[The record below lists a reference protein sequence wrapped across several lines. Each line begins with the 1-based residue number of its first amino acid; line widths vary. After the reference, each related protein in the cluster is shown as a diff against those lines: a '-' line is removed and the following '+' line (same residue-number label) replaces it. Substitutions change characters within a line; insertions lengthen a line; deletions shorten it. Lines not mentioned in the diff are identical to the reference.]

1 VDAAP
6 RQATAKESIDLGAA
20 GRNPAWKRTQNLTQN
35 LTQNPTQNPI
45 LNPILKPTLKWRIGG
60 EGVRSP

>member
-6 RQATAKESIDLGAA
+6 RQAIAKESIDLGAA
-20 GRNPAWKRTQNLTQN
+20 GRNPARKR
-35 LTQNPTQNPI
+35 TQNPTQNPI